1 MTATLKD
8 AILGVVHVYTVSL
21 DEAMIPSDP
30 FQARMELVRAR
41 NLGRGYLRDVLMVSD
56 YPEAICEA
64 FADDLTKSF
73 SQEAIFRNTEDTVAG
88 SRDRLRAAMAA
99 LEELFVERITAFFDM
114 PRDYV
119 LAMCDT
125 GRVAV

>member
-8 AILGVVHVYTVSL
+8 AILGVVHVYTVGL
-21 DEAMIPSDP
+21 AEAQVPSDP
-30 FQARMELVRAR
+30 MEARMELVRAR
-41 NLGRGYLRDVLMVSD
+41 SLGRGYLRDVLMVSD
-56 YPEAICEA
+56 HPEAICEA

-73 SQEAIFRNTEDTVAG
+73 SQAAIFRNTESTVAG
-88 SRDRLRAAMAA
+88 SRDRLEAVTAG

-119 LAMCDT
+119 LAMWDT
-125 GRVAV
+125 SRVAV